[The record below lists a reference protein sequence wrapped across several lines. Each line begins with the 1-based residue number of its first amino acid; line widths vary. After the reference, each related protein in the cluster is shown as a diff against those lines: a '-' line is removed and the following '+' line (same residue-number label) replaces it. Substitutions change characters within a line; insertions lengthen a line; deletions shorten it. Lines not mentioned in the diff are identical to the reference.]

1 MSDEKIVEVEI
12 ERLITFKNH
21 PFKVG
26 DDKEMSLLKD
36 SIEKYGILNPIIVR
50 PTSDGVYEIISGH
63 RRKHAAEMLGHRKVP
78 VIIRV
83 LDDNESVI
91 QMVDSNMQREN
102 ISYSEKAFAILMK
115 SEAIKKIR
123 TNKNSQIVHEIKGK
137 RTIEIISEESGESP
151 KQIQRYISITKL
163 IPKLLEKLDM
173 GELSFTP
180 AVSISA
186 LTKEEQKAFLEAM
199 EYTQS
204 SPSLSQAQRIKKLSG
219 EGNLSLKKMKEILSE
234 EKNLMLA
241 KVSFTDEQL
250 YKYFPKNYTPEMMKR
265 EILELL
271 KTYTEEYWN
280 D

>member
-1 MSDEKIVEVEI
+1 
-12 ERLITFKNH
+12 
-21 PFKVG
+21 
-26 DDKEMSLLKD
+26 MSLLKD

-137 RTIEIISEESGESP
+137 RTIEIISKESGESP

-199 EYTQS
+199 EYVRLQM
-204 SPSLSQAQRIKKLSG
+204 P
-219 EGNLSLKKMKEILSE
+219 MK
-234 EKNLMLA
+234 
-241 KVSFTDEQL
+241 D
-250 YKYFPKNYTPEMMKR
+250 
-265 EILELL
+265 
-271 KTYTEEYWN
+271 
-280 D
+280 